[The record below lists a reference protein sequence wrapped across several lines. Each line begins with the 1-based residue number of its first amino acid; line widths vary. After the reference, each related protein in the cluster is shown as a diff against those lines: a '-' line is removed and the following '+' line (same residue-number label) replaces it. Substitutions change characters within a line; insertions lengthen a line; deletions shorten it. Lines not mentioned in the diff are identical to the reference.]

1 MSDYGRLRTAMQ
13 TAGLAKFLLFTD
25 LRLRLVYPATEGSET
40 LGQPDD
46 LVKYYYAIADI
57 QVIAGL
63 NFTFLQRVSIACYA
77 ERCISH
83 SKSVRPS
90 VCLSVRLSV
99 TRWH

>member
-25 LRLRLVYPATEGSET
+25 LRLRLVYPATDGSET

-63 NFTFLQRVSIACYA
+63 NFTFLSLLWPYGTLHYA
-77 ERCISH
+77 LH
-83 SKSVRPS
+83 
-90 VCLSVRLSV
+90 LLVRLSFLL
-99 TRWH
+99 TILCG